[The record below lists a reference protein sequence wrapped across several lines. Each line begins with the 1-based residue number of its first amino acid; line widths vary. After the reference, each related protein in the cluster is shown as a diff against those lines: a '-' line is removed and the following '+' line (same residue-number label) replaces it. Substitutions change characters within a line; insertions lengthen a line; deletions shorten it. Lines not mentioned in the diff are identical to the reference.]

1 MFKFLGF
8 LVQLF
13 QNFFV
18 CLFQFMNVDI
28 RVVVDV
34 TEGNVDVFFS
44 PESQM
49 FIVNT
54 NKVKILLKIL
64 LKLFLLTSFC

>member
-1 MFKFLGF
+1 
-8 LVQLF
+8 
-13 QNFFV
+13 
-18 CLFQFMNVDI
+18 MNVDI

-49 FIVNT
+49 FVVDT
-54 NKVKILLKIL
+54 NKVKYYLVSRHY
-64 LKLFLLTSFC
+64 F

>member
-1 MFKFLGF
+1 
-8 LVQLF
+8 
-13 QNFFV
+13 
-18 CLFQFMNVDI
+18 MNVDI

-49 FIVNT
+49 FVVGT
-54 NKVKILLKIL
+54 NKVRSFQPLRSHTNAFSLYL
-64 LKLFLLTSFC
+64 NGLFSMYITRINFLF

>member
-1 MFKFLGF
+1 
-8 LVQLF
+8 
-13 QNFFV
+13 
-18 CLFQFMNVDI
+18 MNVDI

-64 LKLFLLTSFC
+64 LKLVKIN

>member
-1 MFKFLGF
+1 
-8 LVQLF
+8 
-13 QNFFV
+13 
-18 CLFQFMNVDI
+18 MNVDI

-64 LKLFLLTSFC
+64 LKLFLVNQKSQIFQVYLLLHTIDDLGA